1 MGTEKKEKKKK
12 TVIREILEWALTFV
26 VALLIALP
34 FRAFAFELVRV
45 EGRSMDNTLAD
56 GEVMLVSKL
65 DYTSVWL
72 SFPWQD
78 DQSKETAAR
87 VTVGGNPE
95 RFDVV
100 ICRYPGRGDTNFVKR
115 VVGLPGDTVE
125 IRSGYLYINDERIDE
140 PYIQDEYRSGYLN
153 SYGPYTVPDDHY
165 FVLGDHRNNSNDSRS
180 QGALSRNM
188 IIGHVRTVL
197 FPFND
202 LRGID

>member
-34 FRAFAFELVRV
+34 FRAFAFEMVRV

-78 DQSKETAAR
+78 DKSKENAAR

-115 VVGLPGDTVE
+115 VVGLPGDTLE

-140 PYIQDEYRSGYLN
+140 PYIQDAYRSGYLN